1 MAVATS
7 AVQLAVN
14 NRRETAVL
22 ADGLMRRRSGVTA
35 FAFVQVQ
42 LVPKRRKTQGA
53 SYAAGSV
60 RSIQPW
66 VPLMIRR

>member
-22 ADGLMRRRSGVTA
+22 ADVLMRRRSGVTA
-35 FAFVQVQ
+35 FASVQVQ
-42 LVPKRRKTQGA
+42 LVPKRR
-53 SYAAGSV
+53 
-60 RSIQPW
+60 
-66 VPLMIRR
+66 

>member
-14 NRRETAVL
+14 NRREAAVL
-22 ADGLMRRRSGVTA
+22 ADVLMRRRSGVTA

-53 SYAAGSV
+53 SYAAGPVS
-60 RSIQPW
+60 RFSPGF
-66 VPLMIRR
+66 R